1 MPPTSETFAAG
12 LPVEIGQIDREL
24 KKLWT
29 ESGGAMTRASLI
41 NLAIYSEAPESL
53 PKNTQLIS
61 QITENH
67 ACRAIVIGANP
78 AAKENR
84 VEAWISAHC
93 HVSRAGSKQVCSEQL
108 SFLLEGRSANLLP
121 NIVFSQLDSDLPLC
135 LWWQDEFPDP
145 MDPQLWAWVDRLIY
159 DSQTWKDFQSQLRL
173 VQTAQAEARQRIV
186 LCDLNWTRLV
196 HDRLALAQFFD
207 HPASHHHLDE
217 MKHARIEHAPE
228 YRSTAILLAGWLA
241 AQLGCDQ
248 GTTDKSGM
256 LRFKRTEDAAK
267 IFEVELIETVGEPIS
282 RCVMASASL
291 EFRVAHASRSD
302 LLEVSSGAAGNERMH
317 QLLPAGKNDSVS
329 LMSEELMRGGP
340 HRVYLRA
347 VDRVRELM

>member
-1 MPPTSETFAAG
+1 
-12 LPVEIGQIDREL
+12 
-24 KKLWT
+24 
-29 ESGGAMTRASLI
+29 MTRASLI

-145 MDPQLWAWVDRLIY
+145 MDSQLWAWVDRLIY

-173 VQTAQAEARQRIV
+173 VQTAQAEARQLDAPCPPSPRISPIFRSS
-186 LCDLNWTRLV
+186 CFAPSSGRDEMRSYRTRAGISL
-196 HDRLALAQFFD
+196 DRDPARRLARR
-207 HPASHHHLDE
+207 P
-217 MKHARIEHAPE
+217 
-228 YRSTAILLAGWLA
+228 T
-241 AQLGCDQ
+241 
-248 GTTDKSGM
+248 
-256 LRFKRTEDAAK
+256 
-267 IFEVELIETVGEPIS
+267 
-282 RCVMASASL
+282 
-291 EFRVAHASRSD
+291 
-302 LLEVSSGAAGNERMH
+302 
-317 QLLPAGKNDSVS
+317 
-329 LMSEELMRGGP
+329 
-340 HRVYLRA
+340 
-347 VDRVRELM
+347 RVR